1 MPGRPHLFI
10 ALIVL
15 FAGSGSVCAGP
26 PLSQKWLEV
35 DGLHIFYRE
44 AGRPSDPTL
53 VFLHGNPL
61 SSAMYVPVMEALVR
75 SHHVHVIAMDYPS
88 FGFSDAPD
96 STRYRYTFDHLA
108 MTVAHFLAIRG
119 IVRYG
124 LYMQDYGVPIGFR
137 LITAQPE
144 AVTAVIVQNGVIHL
158 DGFPSAQDP
167 DGELRRHWRSR
178 DPAVDR
184 RRTAYIDSLAYP
196 RANGWADE
204 DNIGA
209 DASLSMVAAAQR
221 PGVAQARADLWHDY
235 GSNVAAYSAW
245 QALLGRLHA
254 PLLVIWGTR
263 DRFFTTPG
271 ALAYLTQVPAAE
283 VDLIDSTHFA
293 TLDAPDIVAPLVGS
307 FLERHGLVSPEPQR
321 SLGGL

>member
-1 MPGRPHLFI
+1 MLRHHRPLV
-10 ALIVL
+10 ALCVL
-15 FAGSGSVCAGP
+15 FSGPVAAGP
-26 PLSQKWLEV
+26 AVSQGWQEV

-53 VFLHGNPL
+53 VLLHGNPL
-61 SSAMYVPVMEALVR
+61 SSVMYVPVMAALVR
-75 SHHVHVIAMDYPS
+75 SYHVHVIAMDYPS

-96 STRYRYTFDHLA
+96 SARYRYTFDHLA
-108 MTVAHFLAIRG
+108 MTVAHFLVTRG

-124 LYMQDYGVPIGFR
+124 LYMQDYGVPVGFR
-137 LITAQPE
+137 LIAAQPG
-144 AVTAVIVQNGVIHL
+144 AITAVIVQNGVIHL

-167 DGELRRHWRSR
+167 KGELRRHWQSR
-178 DPAVDR
+178 DPAIDR
-184 RRTAYIDSLAYP
+184 RRTGYIESLAYP
-196 RANGWADE
+196 RADGWEDE

-221 PGVAQARADLWHDY
+221 PGVARARSDLWYDY
-235 GSNVAAYSAW
+235 GSNVASYPSW

-263 DRFFTTPG
+263 DKFFTTPG
-271 ALAYLTQVPAAE
+271 AMAYLTQVPTAE

-293 TLDAPDIVAPLVGS
+293 TLDAPDLVAPLVGA
-307 FLERHGLVSPEPQR
+307 FLERHGLAASE
-321 SLGGL
+321 